1 MGGGSYSYS
10 TRVASRSDH
19 YITTDAFEIFSK
31 SLHKDLSPKNIEYR
45 ESCDSEEHPESFPII
60 IGLDVTGS
68 MGDIP
73 DYLIKSAFPE
83 IMKKLIDSG
92 ISNPQVL
99 FLGIGDH
106 KCDSAPI
113 QISQFESSDEL
124 LDKQLEKIY
133 IEGGGGGNGGES
145 YLLAWYVAAFKTR
158 IDSFIKRNKKG
169 VCITIGDEPN
179 LLSIDQKTLKNIFK
193 QGEYRDY
200 SDKELLEEAKKYY
213 ECYHIDLSNRNKYDG
228 SRSCK
233 YWENILCEN
242 VIFLT
247 NTNQVIDILSQLIL
261 SAYNKSSIETNSIIS
276 SKTTSIPKII
286 SKTKIPNF
294 IL

>member
-1 MGGGSYSYS
+1 MGGGSYSY
-10 TRVASRSDH
+10 TARIANRSDH
-19 YITTDAFEIFSK
+19 YSKTNASEIFSK
-31 SLHKDLSPKNIEYR
+31 SLHKDLSPKDIEYR
-45 ESCDSEEHPESFPII
+45 ESCDNDEHPESFPII

-92 ISNPQVL
+92 IANPQVL

-106 KCDSAPI
+106 EYDLAPI

-133 IEGGGGGNGGES
+133 LEGGGGGNAGES
-145 YLLAWYVAAFKTR
+145 YLLAWYTAAFKTKT
-158 IDSFIKRNKKG
+158 DSFIKRNKKG

-179 LLSIDQKTLKNIFK
+179 LVSINKKTLKKIFG
-193 QGEYRDY
+193 QGEYHNY
-200 SDKELLEEAKKYY
+200 IDKELLEEARKYY
-213 ECYHIDLSNRNKYDG
+213 ECYHIDLSKRNKKCDN
-228 SRSCK
+228 RSCK
-233 YWENILCEN
+233 YWENILCED
-242 VIFLT
+242 VTFLT
-247 NTNQVIDILSQLIL
+247 NKNQVIDMLSQLIL
-261 SAYNKSSIETNSIIS
+261 FAYNK
-276 SKTTSIPKII
+276 TTSESNFAKTGATKLCP
-286 SKTKIPNF
+286 KTKIPNF